1 MISRRAEGAVV
12 IDFGAQYARLIAR
25 RAREAGVYSEIV
37 PRNISAAAL
46 VADPPGAI
54 ILSGGPASVYSEDAY
69 PIDPAILGLGI
80 PVLGICYG
88 HQLIAHQLGGMVTRT
103 PAAEY
108 GSTQVSRQAASLL
121 LDGFPQEFRV
131 WMSHGDAVSRPPPG
145 FRVTAQS
152 PGAPVAAMEDASR
165 RLYGVQFHPEVIHT
179 EHGQRMFAH
188 FLTELADLPANWT
201 GASIIEEAVEEVRAR
216 VGNARAICALSGGVD
231 SAVAAAI
238 VKLAIGDR
246 LTCVF
251 IDSGLLRE
259 NEANQV
265 VETFGRV
272 FPDLEL
278 VHVDASREFLDRLA
292 GVTDPEE
299 KRKAVGATF
308 IDVFERV
315 AADVPDAKHLVQG
328 TLYPDVI
335 ESGTADAARI
345 KTHHNVGGLPSLL
358 PFELVEPLRHLFKD
372 EVRAIGRQLG
382 VPAEILDRQPFPGP
396 GLAVRIAG
404 EVTRDRLAM
413 LRAAD
418 AIIRREIEATGLTLW
433 QVFGVLLADVRTVGV
448 QGDARTFAHP
458 LVVRAVTSQDAM
470 TADWAR
476 LDHQLL
482 ANISQRITN
491 EVAGVNRVLYD
502 ISSKPPATIEW
513 E

>member
-1 MISRRAEGAVV
+1 MIRAESAVV
-12 IDFGAQYARLIAR
+12 VDFGAQYARLIAR
-25 RAREAGVYSEIV
+25 RVREAGVYSEIV
-37 PRNISAAAL
+37 PGTISAAAL
-46 VADPPGAI
+46 AADPPGAI
-54 ILSGGPASVYSEDAY
+54 ILSGGPASVYASDAY
-69 PIDPAILGLGI
+69 PLDPEILGLGI

-88 HQLIAHQLGGMVTRT
+88 HQLIAHQLGGVVNRT
-103 PAAEY
+103 QSGEY
-108 GSTQVSRQAASLL
+108 GSTRLSCLDDSLL
-121 LDGFPQEFRV
+121 LKGFPAQSTV
-131 WMSHGDAVSRPPPG
+131 WMSHGDAVSQAPPG
-145 FRVTAQS
+145 LRVTAQS
-152 PGAPVAAMEDASR
+152 AGAPVAAMEAASR
-165 RLYGVQFHPEVIHT
+165 HLYGVQFHPEVIHT
-179 EHGQRMFAH
+179 QHGARLFAN
-188 FLTELADLPANWT
+188 FLKLAGLHASWNQ
-201 GASIIEEAVEEVRAR
+201 ASIIEEAIAGVRAQ
-216 VGNARAICALSGGVD
+216 VGSGRALCAFSGGVD

-238 VKLAIGDR
+238 VNQALGDR
-246 LTCVF
+246 LSCVF

-259 NEANQV
+259 DEANQV
-265 VETFGRV
+265 VETFGRA

-278 VHVDASREFLDRLA
+278 KYVEASREFLDRL
-292 GVTDPEE
+292 GGITDPEE

-308 IDVFERV
+308 IDVFQRV
-315 AADVPDAKHLVQG
+315 AAGFPDVKHLVQG

-345 KTHHNVGGLPSLL
+345 KAHHNVGGLPARL

-396 GLAVRIAG
+396 GLAVRIVG
-404 EVTRDRLAM
+404 EVNRERLAI

-418 AIIRREIEATGLTLW
+418 AIIRSETVGLPVW
-433 QVFGVLLADVRTVGV
+433 QAFAVLLAEVRTVGV

-458 LVVRAVTSQDAM
+458 LVVRAVTSEDGM

-476 LDHQLL
+476 FDHQLL
-482 ANISQRITN
+482 ARISQRITN